1 MVKDEDRSW
10 FEPLVRTLS
19 HPALKYAQILVLNT
33 DVAQEIVQEAFARVW
48 ASPKTPSREDEFR
61 RWLYRVIANLA
72 TDYHRH
78 QAVGARLGLPSPPPE
93 DPTRTVEERDQR
105 QALLE
110 AVKRLNPKARQAVYL
125 RYFED
130 LSFAETARV
139 LGLPQVTVR
148 VTVHR
153 ALAKL
158 RERLESRRT
167 DEVPV

>member
-1 MVKDEDRSW
+1 VVKDEDRSW

-48 ASPKTPSREDEFR
+48 ASPRTPSREEEFR
-61 RWLYRVIANLA
+61 RWLYRTIANLA

-78 QAVGARLGLPSPPPE
+78 QAIGARVALPSPPYE
-93 DPTRTVEERDQR
+93 DPIKRVEERDQR
-105 QALLE
+105 QMLLE
-110 AVKRLNPKARQAVYL
+110 AVKRLSPRARQAVYL

-130 LSFAETARV
+130 RSFAETARV

-148 VTVHR
+148 VMVHR
-153 ALAKL
+153 ALGKL
-158 RERLESRRT
+158 RERLESRST
-167 DEVPV
+167 DEVAV

>member
-48 ASPKTPSREDEFR
+48 ASPRTPSREEEFR
-61 RWLYRVIANLA
+61 RWLYRTIANLA

-78 QAVGARLGLPSPPPE
+78 QAIGARLPLPTPPSE
-93 DPTRTVEERDQR
+93 DPIKRMEERDQR
-105 QALLE
+105 QVLLE
-110 AVKRLNPKARQAVYL
+110 AVRRLSPRARQAVYL

-130 LSFAETARV
+130 RSFAETARV

-148 VTVHR
+148 VMVHR

-158 RERLESRRT
+158 RERLESQRT
-167 DEVPV
+167 DEVAV